1 MPAQISF
8 IFESVGIG
16 FSTGLAF
23 FLLFI
28 FINFIKEKLEEY
40 KHKYIYKHRFDKQPI
55 AKCYCYDCKYYD
67 RTTNKCY
74 GFDGYNFKLMAD
86 SWFCCFAEPREK
98 EKIR

>member
-8 IFESVGIG
+8 IFESLGIG

-40 KHKYIYKHRFDKQPI
+40 KRSLIYECVTGK
-55 AKCYCYDCKYYD
+55 
-67 RTTNKCY
+67 
-74 GFDGYNFKLMAD
+74 
-86 SWFCCFAEPREK
+86 REV
-98 EKIR
+98 

>member
-67 RTTNKCY
+67 RTTNKCC
-74 GFDGYNFKLMAD
+74 GFNGNNSKLMANW
-86 SWFCCFAEPREK
+86 WFCCFAEPK
-98 EKIR
+98 ERKENK

>member
-8 IFESVGIG
+8 IFESLGIG

-40 KHKYIYKHRFDKQPI
+40 KHKYIYISIDLI
-55 AKCYCYDCKYYD
+55 S
-67 RTTNKCY
+67 N
-74 GFDGYNFKLMAD
+74 L
-86 SWFCCFAEPREK
+86 
-98 EKIR
+98 